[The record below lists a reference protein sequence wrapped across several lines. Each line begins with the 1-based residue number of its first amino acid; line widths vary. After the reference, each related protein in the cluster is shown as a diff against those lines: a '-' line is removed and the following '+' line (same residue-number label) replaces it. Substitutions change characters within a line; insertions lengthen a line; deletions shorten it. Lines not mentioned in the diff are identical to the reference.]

1 MKRLYI
7 FLAALIFTASFA
19 GAQVVTERCWHL
31 DKVQF
36 LEHRQDFWRSHK
48 MFSTSAKSYSAVSA
62 GYYNLTEVQ
71 YGFGLSETNLPF
83 SHHYAGITTVNGIRF
98 GSGLA
103 LGLGVG
109 YNAYNDGYAIP
120 LYGDLRLFLGSQR
133 VKFFIASPG
142 GFLLNFENFSDFSRV
157 FVNPSGGIIVPL
169 TKSTSLSFSAG
180 LFTQYNNSV
189 FTKEDPRWRDSF
201 INMRL
206 GLLFGK

>member
-1 MKRLYI
+1 MKRLYTV
-7 FLAALIFTASFA
+7 LAALIFTASFA

-48 MFSTSAKSYSAVSA
+48 MFSTSAKSYSGVSA

-71 YGFGLSETNLPF
+71 YGFGLSETNIPF

-103 LGLGVG
+103 LGVGVG

-120 LYGDLRLFLGSQR
+120 LYGDLRLFLGRQR

-157 FVNPSGGIIVPL
+157 FLNPSGGIIVPL

-180 LFTQYNNSV
+180 LCTQYNNSV

-206 GLLFGK
+206 GLRFGK